1 MGGSWQVIDIHL
13 DEERGQFSKK
23 AFVHKYLN
31 GDLDCRPWVGAQ
43 QLSLGHY
50 YGEHRR
56 LDFEHLELNE
66 VGEGRP
72 PHDESSVLLTDMHAK
87 YI

>member
-1 MGGSWQVIDIHL
+1 L

-23 AFVHKYLN
+23 AFVHKCLN
-31 GDLDCRPWVGAQ
+31 GNLDCRPWVGAQ
-43 QLSLGHY
+43 QLSLGLHY
-50 YGEHRR
+50 GADPR